1 MLVEPR
7 IHCLCVVHLASN
19 IYPQQRARL
28 NLVRANLGDVFLAHA
43 NLGVF
48 FLAPANLGDF
58 FLARANLGDFFL
70 AGAKNKLARWRGRAH
85 YSLGP

>member
-28 NLVRANLGDVFLAHA
+28 NLVRANLGDFFLAHA

-48 FLAPANLGDF
+48 FWRPPIWVIFSWRAPTWVIF
-58 FLARANLGDFFL
+58 FWRRQLYAGAL
-70 AGAKNKLARWRGRAH
+70 AGPGT
-85 YSLGP
+85 